1 MYHCMPCLKPSP
13 SKLLLRTQI
22 GRMAG
27 QFAKPRSGDFE
38 TIDGVSLPSYR
49 GDIINSAAFTTE
61 ARTPDPNRCS
71 AHLNPS
77 AAQIRLHP
85 IMRPKQYSLCCT
97 LLSGWWLLCGLRC
110 RDEDV

>member
-1 MYHCMPCLKPSP
+1 M
-13 SKLLLRTQI
+13 QI

-49 GDIINSAAFTTE
+49 GDIINSAAFTPE

-71 AHLNPS
+71 APCKS
-77 AAQIRLHP
+77 AQPIGCADGLHA
-85 IMRPKQYSLCCT
+85 SCCHQAM
-97 LLSGWWLLCGLRC
+97 LVAAL
-110 RDEDV
+110 

>member
-1 MYHCMPCLKPSP
+1 MTVLVSF
-13 SKLLLRTQI
+13 SALQI

-27 QFAKPRSGDFE
+27 QFAKPLSGDFE

-71 AHLNPS
+71 PGSNPIGLFHLGCPQPLWPS
-77 AAQIRLHP
+77 SVH
-85 IMRPKQYSLCCT
+85 
-97 LLSGWWLLCGLRC
+97 
-110 RDEDV
+110 